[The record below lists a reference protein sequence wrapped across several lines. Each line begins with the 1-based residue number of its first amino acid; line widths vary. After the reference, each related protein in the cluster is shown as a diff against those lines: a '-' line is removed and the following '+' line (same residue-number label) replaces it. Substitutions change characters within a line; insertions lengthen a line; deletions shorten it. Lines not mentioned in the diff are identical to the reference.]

1 MSRYSVDQYGQYRLH
16 DDDMTVIKVINVSDR
31 DVDYQAMQV
40 WRQTNDLIAIVAEPP
55 KPSLAEYKLLAKQG
69 IAAKADAF
77 IDRITLAAGI
87 PKSEV
92 ANFEAKAQAAL
103 EYKYEGKAIP
113 LYSAIYQEAAVTGES
128 VADLCAAIIMRF
140 QQREWVNGQISGM
153 RRQAGWAIDAA
164 TDHAAVD
171 AAVMVALAQA
181 KTVFGGFAV

>member
-1 MSRYSVDQYGQYRLH
+1 
-16 DDDMTVIKVINVSDR
+16 
-31 DVDYQAMQV
+31 
-40 WRQTNDLIAIVAEPP
+40 
-55 KPSLAEYKLLAKQG
+55 
-69 IAAKADAF
+69 
-77 IDRITLAAGI
+77 
-87 PKSEV
+87 
-92 ANFEAKAQAAL
+92 
-103 EYKYEGKAIP
+103 
-113 LYSAIYQEAAVTGES
+113 VTGES